1 MNMGLLKY
9 SLIFDYEIDYE
20 IASTS
25 KDFQNFS
32 VCGST
37 PNIFSMIL
45 ENLGNN
51 C

>member
-9 SLIFDYEIDYE
+9 SLIFDYE

>member
-9 SLIFDYEIDYE
+9 SLIFDYE

-37 PNIFSMIL
+37 PTIFFNDIR
-45 ENLGNN
+45 EFGK
-51 C
+51 